1 MIRKKKQLT
10 YLLGIMLLLFVMIMR
25 KNEKNHSMKQ
35 ENDSL
40 GSDLINRDEPNFLK
54 EIEEKN
60 ILEANKKLYAQSR
73 QEQLKMFKSAKVI
86 DNNSLSFY
94 KQIQRRKY
102 NVDCRSIVEWDV
114 SEMRQAKRELFRI
127 RKNSEL
133 RNQFVPLIPDSNFI
147 FEKSMCEYYR

>member
-1 MIRKKKQLT
+1 
-10 YLLGIMLLLFVMIMR
+10 MLLLFVMIMR

-35 ENDSL
+35 EKDSL
-40 GSDLINRDEPNFLK
+40 GSDMINSDEPNFLK